1 MSDARVLK
9 LIHDVADL
17 VDQIGAGR
25 AERVW
30 HELEILALFDRCR
43 SLHRATLLLLEQ
55 GFVHEAVMLDRL
67 QRFVPIIRIAVS
79 AALSA
84 QTVPSL

>member
-1 MSDARVLK
+1 M
-9 LIHDVADL
+9 HDVADL

-30 HELEILALFDRCR
+30 HELEIRALFDRCR